1 MRRWLG
7 PLLLGL
13 VLAIVACQVALVNAP
28 RLLMAAAVR
37 RVSAQGGVNRMSF
50 GPLATD
56 KARAVVRPS
65 PDLAYASCPF
75 DLSAGPLL
83 VEVPPVRAP
92 YWSLSVFDARTD
104 AVFVA
109 NNRDSDRGPIRLVVA
124 FAGQSVPGNDRVVR
138 LREATGIALVR
149 VLVEDRARFVPLD
162 AERRRASCR
171 TL

>member
-1 MRRWLG
+1 MRRWVA

-13 VLAIVACQVALVNAP
+13 VLAGVAYQVALTYAP
-28 RLLMAAAVR
+28 RALMAAAVR
-37 RVSAQGGVNRMSF
+37 RVGAGGFNRMTF

-56 KARAVVRPS
+56 KARAIVRPS

-83 VEVPPVRAP
+83 VEVPPGRSP

-104 AVFVA
+104 VAFVA
-109 NNRDSDRGPIRLVVA
+109 NNRDGNGGPIRLVVA
-124 FAGQSVPGNDRVVR
+124 RRDQRVPGNDRIVR
-138 LREATGIALVR
+138 VDGARGIALVR
-149 VLVEDRARFVPLD
+149 VLVEDRTRFAPLD